1 MSMIETINY
10 FDTGISAGFPS
21 PAGDFI
27 SSKLNIHDYI
37 VTNPSAT
44 FCVKVSGDSMVQA
57 HIFSG
62 DILVIDRSI
71 KPLTGHIMLCVLDG
85 EYLIKKLKIKNNQI
99 YLVAANDKYKPILIN
114 KKNPF
119 DISGVV
125 IASIRKF
132 I

>member
-1 MSMIETINY
+1 MSMIESINY

-44 FCVKVSGDSMVQA
+44 FCVKVSGDSMFKA
-57 HIFSG
+57 GIFSG

-71 KPLTGHIMLCVLDG
+71 KPLTGHIILCVLDG
-85 EYLIKKLKIKNNQI
+85 EYLIKKLKIINNKI
-99 YLVAANDKYKPILIN
+99 HLIAANDKYNPIVIN
-114 KKNPF
+114 NETPF

-125 IASIRKF
+125 IASIKKF

>member
-1 MSMIETINY
+1 MSMIESINY

-37 VTNPSAT
+37 VTNPTAT
-44 FCVKVSGDSMVQA
+44 FCVKVSGDSMIQA
-57 HIFSG
+57 GISSG

-71 KPLTGHIMLCVLDG
+71 KPLDGHIVLCVLDE
-85 EYLIKKLKIKNNQI
+85 EYLIKKLKIINKKI
-99 YLVAANDKYKPILIN
+99 YLIAANNKYKPIPIT
-114 KKNPF
+114 KEKPF
-119 DISGVV
+119 NISGVV

>member
-1 MSMIETINY
+1 MSMIESINY

-27 SSKLNIHDYI
+27 SSKLNIHEYI

-44 FCVKVSGDSMVQA
+44 FCVKVSGDSMFQA
-57 HIFSG
+57 GISSG

-71 KPLTGHIMLCVLDG
+71 EPLNDHIVLCVLDG
-85 EYLIKKLKIKNNQI
+85 DYLIKRLKIINKKI
-99 YLVAANDKYKPILIN
+99 YLIAANDKYKPILIN
-114 KKNPF
+114 KEKSF